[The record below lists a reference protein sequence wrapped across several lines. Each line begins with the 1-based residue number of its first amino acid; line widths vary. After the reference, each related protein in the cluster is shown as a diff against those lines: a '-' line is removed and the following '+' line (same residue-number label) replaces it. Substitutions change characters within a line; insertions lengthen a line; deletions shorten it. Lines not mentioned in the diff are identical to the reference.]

1 MVSEAIVFENPR
13 PRLMGKVVESHAP
26 RFYRGFAPCISLLVE
41 SFCEPSKDTEEEDTL
56 VRD

>member
-1 MVSEAIVFENPR
+1 MVSGAIVFENSR
-13 PRLMGKVVESHAP
+13 PRLMVKVIESYAP
-26 RFYRGFAPCISLLVE
+26 RFCRGLAQCISLLVE